1 MDAVY
6 VGWLSI
12 LPPIIAIILALI
24 TKEVLFS
31 LITGVLSGAVIYSIA
46 SGMNPIVGS
55 VSTVFDVMIQKSDMN
70 IIIFCFLLGG
80 LVYLVNASGGAQ
92 AYGKWASKVIRTKR
106 SSMLLTSLL
115 GCLIFLDDYFNCLTV
130 GTVMKPVTDRHHVS
144 RAKLAYLIDA
154 TAAPI
159 CIIAPISS
167 WAAAVGSYLKNTGA
181 FDSEFK
187 AFVTAIP
194 YNFYAILSLLM
205 VFLLSVFALDFGPMA
220 KYEALAKQGNLG
232 GLDEPDETTAQPKSG
247 RVADMIVPIL
257 VLIVTAILGMLYN
270 GGYWSGDPAL
280 HNITA
285 ALGNCVAAQAL
296 VWGSFAGIVTA
307 LLMYVPRKLMTFK
320 EFMDNFTKGMQQM
333 ITSGCILMLA
343 WTIGG
348 ICRDLL
354 STPDFVKT
362 FVETTGIPGALLP
375 ALVFI
380 LAAFLSFA
388 TGTSWGTFGILIPII
403 IPVAQ
408 AICPELL
415 LSSLAATLAGS
426 VFGDHC
432 SPISD
437 TTILSSAGAGVNHL
451 THVST
456 QMIYSL
462 TVAGCSLIGYL
473 IIGITNGNL
482 ILSLGTS
489 VIVLLIFTIIMH
501 RRSSVILAKK
511 EVLSTQEK
519 QLV

>member
-12 LPPIIAIILALI
+12 LPPMIAIILALI

-31 LITGVLSGAVIYSIA
+31 LIAGVLSGTLIYSIA
-46 SGMNPIVGS
+46 SGMNPIVGP
-55 VSTVFDVMIQKSDMN
+55 VSTVFDVMIQKTDMN

-80 LVYLVNASGGAQ
+80 LVYLINASGGAQ
-92 AYGKWASKVIRTKR
+92 AYGKWASKIIRTKR
-106 SSMLLTSLL
+106 SSLLLTSLL

-130 GTVMKPVTDRHHVS
+130 GTVMKPITDRHHVS
-144 RAKLAYLIDA
+144 RAKLAYIIDA

-181 FDSEFK
+181 
-187 AFVTAIP
+187 
-194 YNFYAILSLLM
+194 
-205 VFLLSVFALDFGPMA
+205 
-220 KYEALAKQGNLG
+220 
-232 GLDEPDETTAQPKSG
+232 
-247 RVADMIVPIL
+247 
-257 VLIVTAILGMLYN
+257 
-270 GGYWSGDPAL
+270 
-280 HNITA
+280 
-285 ALGNCVAAQAL
+285 
-296 VWGSFAGIVTA
+296 
-307 LLMYVPRKLMTFK
+307 
-320 EFMDNFTKGMQQM
+320 
-333 ITSGCILMLA
+333 
-343 WTIGG
+343 
-348 ICRDLL
+348 
-354 STPDFVKT
+354 
-362 FVETTGIPGALLP
+362 LLP

-380 LAAFLSFA
+380 LAAFLSFS

-408 AICPELL
+408 SICPELL

-456 QMIYSL
+456 QMIYAL

-482 ILSLGTS
+482 LLSLGTS
-489 VIVLLIFTIIMH
+489 IFILCIFTFIMH
-501 RRSSVILAKK
+501 RRSKTILNKK
-511 EVLSTQEK
+511 DICSTQ
-519 QLV
+519 

>member
-205 VFLLSVFALDFGPMA
+205 VFLLSVFRLRFWPYS
-220 KYEALAKQGNLG
+220 KVRSLSQ
-232 GLDEPDETTAQPKSG
+232 TRKS
-247 RVADMIVPIL
+247 R
-257 VLIVTAILGMLYN
+257 
-270 GGYWSGDPAL
+270 
-280 HNITA
+280 
-285 ALGNCVAAQAL
+285 
-296 VWGSFAGIVTA
+296 
-307 LLMYVPRKLMTFK
+307 
-320 EFMDNFTKGMQQM
+320 
-333 ITSGCILMLA
+333 
-343 WTIGG
+343 
-348 ICRDLL
+348 
-354 STPDFVKT
+354 
-362 FVETTGIPGALLP
+362 
-375 ALVFI
+375 
-380 LAAFLSFA
+380 
-388 TGTSWGTFGILIPII
+388 
-403 IPVAQ
+403 
-408 AICPELL
+408 
-415 LSSLAATLAGS
+415 
-426 VFGDHC
+426 
-432 SPISD
+432 
-437 TTILSSAGAGVNHL
+437 
-451 THVST
+451 
-456 QMIYSL
+456 
-462 TVAGCSLIGYL
+462 
-473 IIGITNGNL
+473 
-482 ILSLGTS
+482 
-489 VIVLLIFTIIMH
+489 
-501 RRSSVILAKK
+501 
-511 EVLSTQEK
+511 
-519 QLV
+519 

>member
-12 LPPIIAIILALI
+12 LPPVIAIILALI

-31 LITGVLSGAVIYSIA
+31 LITGILSGTLIYSFA
-46 SGMNPIVGS
+46 SGTNPIIGS
-55 VSTVFDVMIQKSDMN
+55 VSTAFEVMIQKTDMN
-70 IIIFCFLLGG
+70 IMVFCFLLGG
-80 LVYLVNASGGAQ
+80 LVYLVNASGGAE

-106 SSMLLTSLL
+106 SSLLLTSLL

-130 GTVMKPVTDRHHVS
+130 GTVMKPVTDRYKVS
-144 RAKLAYLIDA
+144 RAKLAYIIDA

-187 AFVTAIP
+187 AFITAIP
-194 YNFYAILSLLM
+194 YNFYALLSL
-205 VFLLSVFALDFGPMA
+205 F
-220 KYEALAKQGNLG
+220 
-232 GLDEPDETTAQPKSG
+232 
-247 RVADMIVPIL
+247 
-257 VLIVTAILGMLYN
+257 
-270 GGYWSGDPAL
+270 
-280 HNITA
+280 
-285 ALGNCVAAQAL
+285 
-296 VWGSFAGIVTA
+296 TA
-307 LLMYVPRKLMTFK
+307 LCLYVPRKIMSFK

-354 STPDFVKT
+354 STPAFVKT
-362 FVETTGIPGALLP
+362 FVETTGLPGAFLP
-375 ALVFI
+375 ALVF
-380 LAAFLSFA
+380 LLSGFLSFA

-408 AICPELL
+408 AICPDLL
-415 LSSLAATLAGS
+415 VASLAATLAGS

-437 TTILSSAGAGVNHL
+437 TTILSSAGAGVDHL
-451 THVST
+451 VHVST
-456 QMIYSL
+456 QMVYSL
-462 TVAGCSLIGYL
+462 TVAACCLIGYL
-473 IIGITNGNL
+473 VIGLTNGNL
-482 ILSLGTS
+482 ILSLVVS
-489 VIVLLIFTIIMH
+489 ALCMIILILVMH
-501 RRSSVILAKK
+501 KRSAAKLK
-511 EVLSTQEK
+511 KL
-519 QLV
+519 